1 MFVIMNRKQLEP
13 KERELIA
20 KVLDFRFEI
29 GTKILCLKD
38 VLAKITLKLDAIPP
52 VYKDNF
58 DIEELKGLR
67 HNVCYFSK
75 EMGIELEKFNYPDSH
90 PLYERQTYFMSLAS
104 SIDNAIENGGV
115 VTTSPLGEF
124 VGKEK
129 KVIPGM
135 GITANKGS
143 VLYLYLDNIDNAA
156 NINDEYATR
165 ESILITTFVH
175 EMIHAWIFFA
185 CGENECNV
193 REIEEAMVEF
203 AALFFLKQI
212 SQVNVEFESI
222 LKWAERSNRQKQA
235 VIGRL
240 AAYGYGYYL
249 YAMHFKDEQQVI
261 KLFMAYSRNS
271 GLIEPSP
278 RVKHIITML
287 YPIYPFERENEVY
300 ENLQQLLLHNY
311 RIKGQVWSSS
321 GKTNIVTKDD
331 SLLFENCVDSIT
343 HLVIDNGNRNL
354 RNLVLV
360 RNGRLLKIYNEYHGI
375 WTSVF
380 DDEFDEVKTILYGKH
395 HVILVKR
402 HCDGKSFL
410 ISPLDIIRIFDS
422 RFRVTLEDCM
432 SADGFI
438 IDEDGKDKLLYMI
451 TNNQYRYVFP
461 FLRLRPITVEVD
473 ATGTVI
479 DRKGKRQVPGGY
491 YFTPYDKFTPC
502 NTTYVYLIRNNKSQI
517 YTKDGHKVLELKEYN
532 VFGVTNSD
540 KYAIIEDIKGD
551 GKQNYFSFEKMCVCF
566 DEWFDDCE
574 YPELIDGK
582 WLFKVTINGQQ
593 KILDETG
600 NEIK

>member
-1 MFVIMNRKQLEP
+1 MIMNQKLLEP
-13 KERELIA
+13 KERELIS
-20 KVLDFRFEI
+20 KILDFRFQI
-29 GTKILCLKD
+29 GTTIVCLKD
-38 VLAKITLKLDAIPP
+38 IFAKIALKLDAIPP

-67 HNVCYFSK
+67 HDVNYFSK
-75 EMGIELEKFNYPDSH
+75 EMGIELGKSNYPDGH
-90 PLYERQTYFMSLAS
+90 PLYERQTYFRSLAS
-104 SIDNAIENGGV
+104 SIDNAIENGGI

-185 CGENECNV
+185 CGEKECTV

-203 AALFFLKQI
+203 ATLFFLKQI

-249 YAMHFKDEQQVI
+249 YSMHFKDEQQVI

-300 ENLQQLLLHNY
+300 ENLQQLLLHDY

-360 RNGRLLKIYNEYHGI
+360 RNGRLFKIYNEYHGI

-380 DDEFDEVKTILYGKH
+380 DDEFDEVKTVFYGKH
-395 HVILVKR
+395 HIFLVKR

-422 RFRVTLEDCM
+422 RYRVTLEDCM

-473 ATGTVI
+473 ATETVI
-479 DRKGKRQVPGGY
+479 DNKGKRQVPGGY

-532 VFGVTNSD
+532 MFGGNISD
-540 KYAIIEDIKGD
+540 KYAIIEKIKGD

-582 WLFKVTINGQQ
+582 WLFKVTLNGQQ

>member
-1 MFVIMNRKQLEP
+1 MFVIMNRIQLEP

-20 KVLDFRFEI
+20 KILDFRFEL
-29 GTKILCLKD
+29 GTTILCLKD
-38 VLAKITLKLDAIPP
+38 VFAKITLKLDAIPP

-67 HNVCYFSK
+67 HDVSYFSK
-75 EMGIELEKFNYPDSH
+75 EMGVELEKSDYQKGH
-90 PLYERQTYFMSLAS
+90 PLYERQTYFRSLAS

-124 VGKEK
+124 IGKEK

-135 GITANKGS
+135 GITVNKGS

-185 CGENECNV
+185 CGEKECNV

-203 AALFFLKQI
+203 ATLLFLKQI
-212 SQVNVEFESI
+212 SQVNVEFELI
-222 LKWAERSNRQKQA
+222 LQWAERSNRQKQA

-249 YAMHFKDEQQVI
+249 YSMHFKDEQQVI

-300 ENLQQLLLHNY
+300 ENLQQLLLHDY

-343 HLVIDNGNRNL
+343 HLVIDSGN

-360 RNGRLLKIYNEYHGI
+360 RNGRLLKIYKEYHGT
-375 WTSVF
+375 WTPVF
-380 DDEFDEVKTILYGKH
+380 DDDFDEVKTVFYGKH
-395 HVILVKR
+395 HIILVKR
-402 HCDGKSFL
+402 HSDGKSFL
-410 ISPLDIIRIFDS
+410 ISPLDIRRIFDT
-422 RFRVTLEDCM
+422 RYRVTLEDCM
-432 SADGFI
+432 YADDFI
-438 IDEDGKDKLLYMI
+438 IDEDGRDKLLYMI

-461 FLRLRPITVEVD
+461 FFRLRPLTVEVD

-491 YFTPYDKFTPC
+491 YFTPYDNVTP
-502 NTTYVYLIRNNKSQI
+502 
-517 YTKDGHKVLELKEYN
+517 
-532 VFGVTNSD
+532 
-540 KYAIIEDIKGD
+540 
-551 GKQNYFSFEKMCVCF
+551 
-566 DEWFDDCE
+566 
-574 YPELIDGK
+574 
-582 WLFKVTINGQQ
+582 
-593 KILDETG
+593 
-600 NEIK
+600 

>member
-1 MFVIMNRKQLEP
+1 MIMNQIQLEP
-13 KERELIA
+13 KEQELIS
-20 KVLDFRFEI
+20 KILDFRFEL
-29 GTKILCLKD
+29 GTTIVCLKD
-38 VLAKITLKLDAIPP
+38 IFAKITLKLDGIPP

-58 DIEELKGLR
+58 DVEELKGLR
-67 HNVCYFSK
+67 HNVKYFIK
-75 EMGIELEKFNYPDSH
+75 EMGVELEKSDCQKGH
-90 PLYERQTYFMSLAS
+90 PLYERQTYFKLLAN
-104 SIDNAIENGGV
+104 SIDNAIDNGGV

-124 VGKEK
+124 IGKEK

-135 GITANKGS
+135 TITLNKGS
-143 VLYLYLDNIDNAA
+143 VLYLYLDNIDNTA

-185 CGENECNV
+185 CGEKECAV

-203 AALFFLKQI
+203 ATLFFLEQI
-212 SQVNVEFESI
+212 SLVRVEFESI

-249 YAMHFKDEQQVI
+249 YSLNSKNEQQVI

-287 YPIYPFERENEVY
+287 YPLYPFERVNEVY
-300 ENLQQLLLHNY
+300 ENLQQLLLHDY

-343 HLVIDNGNRNL
+343 HLIIDNGN

-360 RNGRLLKIYNEYHGI
+360 RNGRLLKIYKEYHGI

-380 DDEFDEVKTILYGKH
+380 DDEFDEVKTVFYGKH
-395 HVILVKR
+395 HIFLVKR

-410 ISPLDIIRIFDS
+410 ISPLDIRRIFDS
-422 RFRVTLEDCM
+422 RYRVTLEDCM
-432 SADGFI
+432 YADDFI
-438 IDEDGKDKLLYMI
+438 IDEAGRDKLLYMI

-473 ATGTVI
+473 ATGSVI
-479 DRKGKRQVPGGY
+479 DSKGKRQVPGGY
-491 YFTPYDKFTPC
+491 YFTPYDNVTPC
-502 NTTYVYLIRNNKSQI
+502 NKTYVYLIKNNKSQI
-517 YTKDGHKVLELKEYN
+517 YTKDGHLVLELKEYN
-532 VFGVTNSD
+532 MFGGSKSD
-540 KYAIIEDIKGD
+540 KYAIIENIKGD

-582 WLFKVTINGQQ
+582 WLFKVTLNGQQ

>member
-1 MFVIMNRKQLEP
+1 MIMNQIQLEP
-13 KERELIA
+13 KEQELIS
-20 KVLDFRFEI
+20 KILDFRFEL
-29 GTKILCLKD
+29 GTTIVCLKD
-38 VLAKITLKLDAIPP
+38 IFAKITLKLDGIPP

-58 DIEELKGLR
+58 DVEELKGLR
-67 HNVCYFSK
+67 HDVKYFIK
-75 EMGIELEKFNYPDSH
+75 EMGVELEKSDCQKGH
-90 PLYERQTYFMSLAS
+90 PLYERQTYFKLLAN
-104 SIDNAIENGGV
+104 SIDNAIDNGGV

-124 VGKEK
+124 IGKEK

-135 GITANKGS
+135 AITLNKGS
-143 VLYLYLDNIDNAA
+143 VLYLYLDNIDNTA

-185 CGENECNV
+185 CGEKECAV

-203 AALFFLKQI
+203 ATLFFLEQI
-212 SQVNVEFESI
+212 SLVRVEFESI

-249 YAMHFKDEQQVI
+249 YSLNSKNEQQVI

-287 YPIYPFERENEVY
+287 YPLYPFERVNEVY

-343 HLVIDNGNRNL
+343 HLVIDNGSRNL

-360 RNGRLLKIYNEYHGI
+360 RNGRLLKIYKEYHGI

-380 DDEFDEVKTILYGKH
+380 DDEFDEVKTVFYGKH
-395 HVILVKR
+395 HIFLVKR

-422 RFRVTLEDCM
+422 RYRVTLEDCM
-432 SADGFI
+432 YADDFI
-438 IDEDGKDKLLYMI
+438 IDEAGRDKLLYMI

-473 ATGTVI
+473 ATGSVI
-479 DRKGKRQVPGGY
+479 DSKGKRQVPGGY
-491 YFTPYDKFTPC
+491 YFTPYDNVTPC
-502 NTTYVYLIRNNKSQI
+502 NKTYVYLIKNNKSQI
-517 YTKDGHKVLELKEYN
+517 YTKDGHLVLELKEYN
-532 VFGVTNSD
+532 MFGGSKSD
-540 KYAIIEDIKGD
+540 KYAIIENIKGD

-582 WLFKVTINGQQ
+582 WLFKVTLNGQQ

>member
-1 MFVIMNRKQLEP
+1 MIMNQIQLEP
-13 KERELIA
+13 KEQELIS
-20 KVLDFRFEI
+20 KILDFRFEL
-29 GTKILCLKD
+29 GTTIVCLKD
-38 VLAKITLKLDAIPP
+38 IFAKITLKLDGIPP

-58 DIEELKGLR
+58 DVEELKGLR
-67 HNVCYFSK
+67 HDVKYFIK
-75 EMGIELEKFNYPDSH
+75 EMGVELEKSDYQKGH
-90 PLYERQTYFMSLAS
+90 PLYERQTYFKLLAN
-104 SIDNAIENGGV
+104 SIDNAIDNGGV

-124 VGKEK
+124 IGKEK

-135 GITANKGS
+135 AITLNKGS
-143 VLYLYLDNIDNAA
+143 VLYLYLDNIDNTA

-185 CGENECNV
+185 CGEKECAV

-203 AALFFLKQI
+203 ATLFFLEQI
-212 SQVNVEFESI
+212 SLVRVEFESI

-249 YAMHFKDEQQVI
+249 YSLNSKNEQQVI

-287 YPIYPFERENEVY
+287 YPLYPFERVNEVY
-300 ENLQQLLLHNY
+300 ENLQQLLLHDY

-343 HLVIDNGNRNL
+343 HLVIDNCN

-360 RNGRLLKIYNEYHGI
+360 RNGRLLKIYKEYHGI

-380 DDEFDEVKTILYGKH
+380 DDEFDEVKTVFYGKH
-395 HVILVKR
+395 HIFLVKR

-410 ISPLDIIRIFDS
+410 ISPLDIRRIFDS
-422 RFRVTLEDCM
+422 RYRVTLEDCM
-432 SADGFI
+432 YADDFI
-438 IDEDGKDKLLYMI
+438 IDEDGRDKLLYMI

-473 ATGTVI
+473 ATGSVI
-479 DRKGKRQVPGGY
+479 DSKGKRQVPGGY
-491 YFTPYDKFTPC
+491 YFTPYDNVTPC
-502 NTTYVYLIRNNKSQI
+502 NKTYVYLIKNNKSQI
-517 YTKDGHKVLELKEYN
+517 YTKDGHLVLELKEYN
-532 VFGVTNSD
+532 MFGGSKSD
-540 KYAIIEDIKGD
+540 KYAIIENIKGD

-582 WLFKVTINGQQ
+582 WLFKVTLNGQQ

>member
-1 MFVIMNRKQLEP
+1 MNRKQLEP

-38 VLAKITLKLDAIPP
+38 VFAKITLKLDAIPP

-67 HNVCYFSK
+67 HDVNYFSK
-75 EMGIELEKFNYPDSH
+75 EMGIELGKSNYPDGH
-90 PLYERQTYFMSLAS
+90 PLYERQTYFRSLAS
-104 SIDNAIENGGV
+104 SIDNAIDNGGV

-129 KVIPGM
+129 KVNI
-135 GITANKGS
+135 
-143 VLYLYLDNIDNAA
+143 YLGNVDKAA
-156 NINDEYATR
+156 SAKEDYTTR
-165 ESILITTFVH
+165 ESILITTFIH
-175 EMIHAWIFFA
+175 ELFHVWIYYT
-185 CGENECNV
+185 CGEKRYAV

-203 AALFFLKQI
+203 ATLFFLKKI
-212 SQVNVEFESI
+212 SKVHVEFEPF

-249 YAMHFKDEQQVI
+249 YSLLSKNEQQVI

-300 ENLQQLLLHNY
+300 ENLQQLLLHDY

-354 RNLVLV
+354 VLA
-360 RNGRLLKIYNEYHGI
+360 RNGRLLRIYKEYHGI

-380 DDEFDEVKTILYGKH
+380 DDEFDEVKTVLYGKH

-402 HCDGKSFL
+402 HSDGKSFL
-410 ISPLDIIRIFDS
+410 ISPLDIRRIFDS
-422 RFRVTLEDCM
+422 RYRVTLEDCM

-479 DRKGKRQVPGGY
+479 DSKGKRQVPGGY
-491 YFTPYDKFTPC
+491 YFTPYDNVTPC
-502 NTTYVYLIRNNKSQI
+502 NKTYVYLIRNNKSQI
-517 YTKDGHKVLELKEYN
+517 YTKDGHLVLGLKEYN
-532 VFGVTNSD
+532 MFGGSKSD
-540 KYAIIEDIKGD
+540 KYAIIENIKGD

-582 WLFKVTINGQQ
+582 WLFKVTLNGQQ

-600 NEIK
+600 NEIKY

>member
-1 MFVIMNRKQLEP
+1 MIMNQIQLEP
-13 KERELIA
+13 KEQELIS
-20 KVLDFRFEI
+20 KILDFRFELRTTI
-29 GTKILCLKD
+29 VCLKD
-38 VLAKITLKLDAIPP
+38 IFAKITLKLDGIPP

-58 DIEELKGLR
+58 DVEELKGLR
-67 HNVCYFSK
+67 HDVKYFIK
-75 EMGIELEKFNYPDSH
+75 EMGVELEKSDCQKGH
-90 PLYERQTYFMSLAS
+90 PLYERQTYFKLLAN
-104 SIDNAIENGGV
+104 SIDNAIDNGGV

-124 VGKEK
+124 IGKEK

-135 GITANKGS
+135 TITLNKGS

-185 CGENECNV
+185 CGEKECAV

-203 AALFFLKQI
+203 ATLFFLEQI
-212 SQVNVEFESI
+212 SLVRVEFESI

-249 YAMHFKDEQQVI
+249 YSMHFKDEQQVI

-300 ENLQQLLLHNY
+300 ENLQQLLLHDY

-343 HLVIDNGNRNL
+343 HLIIDNGN

-360 RNGRLLKIYNEYHGI
+360 RNGRLLKIYKEYHGI

-380 DDEFDEVKTILYGKH
+380 DDEFDEVKTVFYGKH
-395 HVILVKR
+395 HIFLVKR

-410 ISPLDIIRIFDS
+410 ISPLDIRRIFDS
-422 RFRVTLEDCM
+422 RYRVTLEDCM
-432 SADGFI
+432 YADDFI
-438 IDEDGKDKLLYMI
+438 IDEAGRDKLLYMI

-473 ATGTVI
+473 ATGSVI
-479 DRKGKRQVPGGY
+479 DSKGKRQVPGGY
-491 YFTPYDKFTPC
+491 YFTPYDNVTPC
-502 NTTYVYLIRNNKSQI
+502 NKTYVYLIKNNKSQI
-517 YTKDGHKVLELKEYN
+517 YTKDGHLVLELKEYN
-532 VFGVTNSD
+532 MFGGSKSD
-540 KYAIIEDIKGD
+540 KYAIIENIKGD

-582 WLFKVTINGQQ
+582 WLFKVTLNGQQ

>member
-1 MFVIMNRKQLEP
+1 MIMNQIQLEP
-13 KERELIA
+13 KEQELIS
-20 KVLDFRFEI
+20 KILDFRFEL
-29 GTKILCLKD
+29 GTTIVCLKD
-38 VLAKITLKLDAIPP
+38 IFAKITLKLDGIPP

-58 DIEELKGLR
+58 DVEELKGLR
-67 HNVCYFSK
+67 HDVKYFIK
-75 EMGIELEKFNYPDSH
+75 EMGVELEKSDCQKGH
-90 PLYERQTYFMSLAS
+90 PLYERQTYFKLLAN
-104 SIDNAIENGGV
+104 SIDNAIDNGGV

-124 VGKEK
+124 IGKEK

-135 GITANKGS
+135 AITLNKGS
-143 VLYLYLDNIDNAA
+143 VLYLYLDNIDNTA

-185 CGENECNV
+185 CGEKECAV

-203 AALFFLKQI
+203 ATLFFLKQI

-249 YAMHFKDEQQVI
+249 YSLNSKNEQQVI

-287 YPIYPFERENEVY
+287 YPLYPFERVNEVY
-300 ENLQQLLLHNY
+300 ENLQQLLLHDY

-331 SLLFENCVDSIT
+331 SLLFGNCVDSIT
-343 HLVIDNGNRNL
+343 RLVIDNGNRNL
-354 RNLVLV
+354 VLA
-360 RNGRLLKIYNEYHGI
+360 RNGRFLRIYKEYHGI
-375 WTSVF
+375 WSSVF
-380 DDEFDEVKTILYGKH
+380 DDDFDEVKTVLYGKH
-395 HVILVKR
+395 HIILVKR
-402 HCDGKSFL
+402 HSDGKSFL
-410 ISPLDIIRIFDS
+410 VSPLDIRRIFDS
-422 RFRVTLEDCM
+422 RYRVTLEDCM

-473 ATGTVI
+473 ATGSVI
-479 DRKGKRQVPGGY
+479 DSKGKRQVPGGY
-491 YFTPYDKFTPC
+491 YFTPYDNVTPC
-502 NTTYVYLIRNNKSQI
+502 NKTYVYLIKNNKSQI
-517 YTKDGHKVLELKEYN
+517 YTKDGHLVLELKEYN
-532 VFGVTNSD
+532 MFGGSKSD
-540 KYAIIEDIKGD
+540 KYAIIENIKGD

-582 WLFKVTINGQQ
+582 WLFKVTLNGQQ

>member
-1 MFVIMNRKQLEP
+1 MIMNQIQLEP
-13 KERELIA
+13 KEQELIS
-20 KVLDFRFEI
+20 KILDFRFEL
-29 GTKILCLKD
+29 GTTIVCLKD
-38 VLAKITLKLDAIPP
+38 IFAKITLKLDGIPP

-58 DIEELKGLR
+58 DVEELKGLR
-67 HNVCYFSK
+67 HDVKYFIK
-75 EMGIELEKFNYPDSH
+75 EMGVELEKSDCQKGH
-90 PLYERQTYFMSLAS
+90 PLYERQTYFKLLAN
-104 SIDNAIENGGV
+104 SIDNAIDNGGV

-124 VGKEK
+124 IGKEK

-135 GITANKGS
+135 TITLNKGS
-143 VLYLYLDNIDNAA
+143 VLYLYLDNIDNTA

-185 CGENECNV
+185 CGEKECAV

-203 AALFFLKQI
+203 ATLFFLEQI
-212 SQVNVEFESI
+212 SLVRVEFESI

-249 YAMHFKDEQQVI
+249 YSLNSKNEQQVI

-287 YPIYPFERENEVY
+287 YPLYPFERVNEVY
-300 ENLQQLLLHNY
+300 ENLQQLLLHDY

-343 HLVIDNGNRNL
+343 HLIIDNGN

-360 RNGRLLKIYNEYHGI
+360 RNGRLLKIYKEYHGI

-380 DDEFDEVKTILYGKH
+380 DDEFDEVKTVFYGKH
-395 HVILVKR
+395 HIFLVKR

-410 ISPLDIIRIFDS
+410 ISPLDIRRIFDS
-422 RFRVTLEDCM
+422 RYRVTLEDCM
-432 SADGFI
+432 YADDFI
-438 IDEDGKDKLLYMI
+438 IDEAGRDKLLYMI

-473 ATGTVI
+473 ATGSVI
-479 DRKGKRQVPGGY
+479 DSKGKRQVPGGY
-491 YFTPYDKFTPC
+491 YFTPYDNVTPC
-502 NTTYVYLIRNNKSQI
+502 NKTYVYLIKNNKSQI
-517 YTKDGHKVLELKEYN
+517 YTKDGHLVLELKEYN
-532 VFGVTNSD
+532 MFGGSESD
-540 KYAIIEDIKGD
+540 KYAIIENIKGD

-582 WLFKVTINGQQ
+582 WLFKVTLNGQQ

>member
-1 MFVIMNRKQLEP
+1 MIMNQIQLEP
-13 KERELIA
+13 KEQELIS
-20 KVLDFRFEI
+20 KILDFRFEL
-29 GTKILCLKD
+29 GTTIVCLKD
-38 VLAKITLKLDAIPP
+38 IFAKITLKLDGIPP

-58 DIEELKGLR
+58 DVEELKGLR
-67 HNVCYFSK
+67 HNVKYFIK
-75 EMGIELEKFNYPDSH
+75 EMGVELEKSDCQKGH
-90 PLYERQTYFMSLAS
+90 PLYERQTYFKLLAN
-104 SIDNAIENGGV
+104 SIDNAIDNGGV

-124 VGKEK
+124 IGKEK
-129 KVIPGM
+129 KVIPG
-135 GITANKGS
+135 ITITLKKGT
-143 VLYLYLDNIDNAA
+143 VLYLYLDNIDNTA
-156 NINDEYATR
+156 NSNDEYATR

-185 CGENECNV
+185 CGEKECAV

-203 AALFFLKQI
+203 ATLFFLEQI
-212 SQVNVEFESI
+212 SLVRVEFESI

-249 YAMHFKDEQQVI
+249 YSLNSKNEQQVI

-287 YPIYPFERENEVY
+287 YPLYPFERVNEVY
-300 ENLQQLLLHNY
+300 ENLQQLLLHDY

-343 HLVIDNGNRNL
+343 HLIIDNGN

-360 RNGRLLKIYNEYHGI
+360 RNGRLLKIYKEYHGI

-380 DDEFDEVKTILYGKH
+380 DDEFDEVKTVFYGKH
-395 HVILVKR
+395 HIFLVKR

-410 ISPLDIIRIFDS
+410 ISPLDIRRIFDS
-422 RFRVTLEDCM
+422 RYRVTLEDCM
-432 SADGFI
+432 YADDFI
-438 IDEDGKDKLLYMI
+438 IDEAGRDKLLYMI

-473 ATGTVI
+473 ATGSVI
-479 DRKGKRQVPGGY
+479 DSKGKRQVPGGY
-491 YFTPYDKFTPC
+491 YFTPYDNVTPC
-502 NTTYVYLIRNNKSQI
+502 NKTYVYLIKNNKSQI
-517 YTKDGHKVLELKEYN
+517 YTKDGHLVLELKEYN
-532 VFGVTNSD
+532 MFGGSKSD
-540 KYAIIEDIKGD
+540 KYAIIENIKGD

-582 WLFKVTINGQQ
+582 WLFKVTLNGQQ

>member
-1 MFVIMNRKQLEP
+1 MIMNQIQLEP
-13 KERELIA
+13 KEQELIS
-20 KVLDFRFEI
+20 KILDFRFEL
-29 GTKILCLKD
+29 GTTIVCLKD
-38 VLAKITLKLDAIPP
+38 IFAKITLKLDGIPP

-58 DIEELKGLR
+58 DVEELKGLR
-67 HNVCYFSK
+67 HDVKYFIK
-75 EMGIELEKFNYPDSH
+75 EMGVELEKSDCQKGH
-90 PLYERQTYFMSLAS
+90 PLYERQTYFKLLAN
-104 SIDNAIENGGV
+104 SIDNAIDNGGV

-124 VGKEK
+124 IGKEK

-135 GITANKGS
+135 TITLNKGS
-143 VLYLYLDNIDNAA
+143 VLYLYLDNIDNTA

-185 CGENECNV
+185 CGEKECAV

-203 AALFFLKQI
+203 ATLFFLEQI
-212 SQVNVEFESI
+212 SLVRVEFESI

-249 YAMHFKDEQQVI
+249 YSLNSKNEQQVI

-300 ENLQQLLLHNY
+300 ENLQQLLLHDY

-343 HLVIDNGNRNL
+343 HLIIDNGNRNV
-354 RNLVLV
+354 VLV
-360 RNGRLLKIYNEYHGI
+360 RNGRLLKIYKEYHGI

-380 DDEFDEVKTILYGKH
+380 DDEFDEVKTVFYGKH
-395 HVILVKR
+395 HIFLVKR

-410 ISPLDIIRIFDS
+410 ISPLDIRRIFDS
-422 RFRVTLEDCM
+422 RYRVTLEDCM
-432 SADGFI
+432 YADDFI
-438 IDEDGKDKLLYMI
+438 IDEAGRDKLLYMI

-473 ATGTVI
+473 ATGSVI
-479 DRKGKRQVPGGY
+479 DSKGKRQVPGGY
-491 YFTPYDKFTPC
+491 YFTPYDNVTPC
-502 NTTYVYLIRNNKSQI
+502 NKTYVYLIKNNKSQI
-517 YTKDGHKVLELKEYN
+517 YTKDGHLVLELKEYN
-532 VFGVTNSD
+532 MFGGSKSD
-540 KYAIIEDIKGD
+540 KYAIIENIKGD

-582 WLFKVTINGQQ
+582 WLFKVTLNGQQ

>member
-1 MFVIMNRKQLEP
+1 MIMNQIQLEP
-13 KERELIA
+13 KEQELIS
-20 KVLDFRFEI
+20 KILDFRFEL
-29 GTKILCLKD
+29 GTTIVCLKD
-38 VLAKITLKLDAIPP
+38 IFAKITLKLDGIPP
-52 VYKDNF
+52 VYKDKF
-58 DIEELKGLR
+58 DVEELKGLR
-67 HNVCYFSK
+67 HNVKYFIK
-75 EMGIELEKFNYPDSH
+75 EMGVELEKSDCQKGH
-90 PLYERQTYFMSLAS
+90 PLYERQTYFKLLAN
-104 SIDNAIENGGV
+104 SIDNAIDNGGV

-124 VGKEK
+124 IGKEK

-135 GITANKGS
+135 TITLNKGS
-143 VLYLYLDNIDNAA
+143 VLYLYLDNIDNTA

-185 CGENECNV
+185 CGEKECAV

-203 AALFFLKQI
+203 ATLFFLEQI
-212 SQVNVEFESI
+212 SLVRVEFESI

-249 YAMHFKDEQQVI
+249 YSLNSKNEQQVI

-287 YPIYPFERENEVY
+287 YPLYPFERVNEVY
-300 ENLQQLLLHNY
+300 ENLQQLLLHDY

-343 HLVIDNGNRNL
+343 HLIIDNGN

-360 RNGRLLKIYNEYHGI
+360 RNGRLLKIYKEYHGI

-380 DDEFDEVKTILYGKH
+380 DDEFDEVKTVFYGKH
-395 HVILVKR
+395 HIFLVKR

-410 ISPLDIIRIFDS
+410 ISPLDIRRIFDS
-422 RFRVTLEDCM
+422 RYRVTLEDCM
-432 SADGFI
+432 YADDFI
-438 IDEDGKDKLLYMI
+438 IDEAGRDKLLYMI

-473 ATGTVI
+473 ATGSVI
-479 DRKGKRQVPGGY
+479 DSKGKRQVPGGY
-491 YFTPYDKFTPC
+491 YFTPYDNVTPC
-502 NTTYVYLIRNNKSQI
+502 NKTYVYLIKNNKSQI
-517 YTKDGHKVLELKEYN
+517 YTKDGHLVLELKEYN
-532 VFGVTNSD
+532 MFGGSKSD
-540 KYAIIEDIKGD
+540 KYAIIENIKGD

-582 WLFKVTINGQQ
+582 WLFKVTLNGQQ

>member
-1 MFVIMNRKQLEP
+1 MIMNQIQLEP
-13 KERELIA
+13 KEQELIS
-20 KVLDFRFEI
+20 KILDFRFEL
-29 GTKILCLKD
+29 GTTIVCLKD
-38 VLAKITLKLDAIPP
+38 IFAKITLKLDGIPP

-58 DIEELKGLR
+58 DVEELKGLR
-67 HNVCYFSK
+67 HDVKYFIK
-75 EMGIELEKFNYPDSH
+75 EMSVELEKSDCQKGH
-90 PLYERQTYFMSLAS
+90 PLYERQTYFKLLAN
-104 SIDNAIENGGV
+104 SIDNAIDNGGV

-124 VGKEK
+124 IGKEK

-135 GITANKGS
+135 AITLNKGS
-143 VLYLYLDNIDNAA
+143 VLYLYLDNIDNTA

-185 CGENECNV
+185 CGEKECAV

-203 AALFFLKQI
+203 ATLFFLEQI
-212 SQVNVEFESI
+212 SLVRVEFESI

-249 YAMHFKDEQQVI
+249 YSLNSKNEQQVI

-287 YPIYPFERENEVY
+287 YPLYPFERVNEVY
-300 ENLQQLLLHNY
+300 ENLQQLLLHDY

-343 HLVIDNGNRNL
+343 HLIIDNGN

-360 RNGRLLKIYNEYHGI
+360 RNGRLLKIYKEYHGI

-380 DDEFDEVKTILYGKH
+380 DDEFDEVKTVFYGKH
-395 HVILVKR
+395 HIFLVKR

-410 ISPLDIIRIFDS
+410 ISPLDIRRIFDS
-422 RFRVTLEDCM
+422 RYRVTLEDCM
-432 SADGFI
+432 YADDFI
-438 IDEDGKDKLLYMI
+438 IDEAGRDKLLYMI

-473 ATGTVI
+473 ATGSVI
-479 DRKGKRQVPGGY
+479 DCKGKRQVPGGY
-491 YFTPYDKFTPC
+491 YFTPYDNVTPC
-502 NTTYVYLIRNNKSQI
+502 NKTYVYLIKNNKSQI
-517 YTKDGHKVLELKEYN
+517 YTKDGHLVLELKEYN
-532 VFGVTNSD
+532 MFGGSKSD
-540 KYAIIEDIKGD
+540 KYAIIENIKGD

-582 WLFKVTINGQQ
+582 WLFKVTLNGKQ

>member
-1 MFVIMNRKQLEP
+1 MIMNQIQLEP
-13 KERELIA
+13 KEQELIS
-20 KVLDFRFEI
+20 KILDFRFEL
-29 GTKILCLKD
+29 GTTIVCLKD
-38 VLAKITLKLDAIPP
+38 IFAKITLKLDGIPP

-58 DIEELKGLR
+58 DVEELKGLR
-67 HNVCYFSK
+67 HDVKYFIK
-75 EMGIELEKFNYPDSH
+75 EMSVELEKSDCQKGH
-90 PLYERQTYFMSLAS
+90 PLYERQTYFKLLAN
-104 SIDNAIENGGV
+104 SIDNAIDNGGV

-124 VGKEK
+124 IGKEK

-135 GITANKGS
+135 AITLNKGS
-143 VLYLYLDNIDNAA
+143 VLYLYLDNIDNTA

-185 CGENECNV
+185 CGEKECAV

-203 AALFFLKQI
+203 ATLFFLEQI
-212 SQVNVEFESI
+212 SLVRVEFESI

-249 YAMHFKDEQQVI
+249 YSLNSKNEQQVI
-261 KLFMAYSRNS
+261 KLFMAYSRKS

-287 YPIYPFERENEVY
+287 YPLYPFERVNEVY
-300 ENLQQLLLHNY
+300 ENLQQLLLHDY

-343 HLVIDNGNRNL
+343 HLIIDNGN

-360 RNGRLLKIYNEYHGI
+360 RNGRLLKIYKEYHGI

-380 DDEFDEVKTILYGKH
+380 DDEFDEVKTVFYGKH
-395 HVILVKR
+395 HIFLVKR

-410 ISPLDIIRIFDS
+410 ISPLDIRRIFDS
-422 RFRVTLEDCM
+422 RYRVTLEDCM
-432 SADGFI
+432 YADDFI
-438 IDEDGKDKLLYMI
+438 IDEAGRDKLLYMI

-473 ATGTVI
+473 ATGSVI
-479 DRKGKRQVPGGY
+479 DCKGKRQVPGGY
-491 YFTPYDKFTPC
+491 YFTPYDNVTPC
-502 NTTYVYLIRNNKSQI
+502 NKTYVYLIKNNKSQI
-517 YTKDGHKVLELKEYN
+517 YTKDGHLVLELKEYN
-532 VFGVTNSD
+532 MFGGSKSD
-540 KYAIIEDIKGD
+540 KYAIIENIKGD

-582 WLFKVTINGQQ
+582 WLFKVTLNGKQ

>member
-1 MFVIMNRKQLEP
+1 
-13 KERELIA
+13 
-20 KVLDFRFEI
+20 
-29 GTKILCLKD
+29 
-38 VLAKITLKLDAIPP
+38 
-52 VYKDNF
+52 
-58 DIEELKGLR
+58 
-67 HNVCYFSK
+67 
-75 EMGIELEKFNYPDSH
+75 MGIELEKFNYPDGH
-90 PLYERQTYFMSLAS
+90 PLYERQTYFLSLAS

-143 VLYLYLDNIDNAA
+143 VLYLYLDNIDNTA

-185 CGENECNV
+185 CGEKECAV

-203 AALFFLKQI
+203 ATLFFLEQI
-212 SQVNVEFESI
+212 SLVRVEFESI

-249 YAMHFKDEQQVI
+249 YSLNSKNEQQVI
-261 KLFMAYSRNS
+261 KLFMAYSRNF
-271 GLIEPSP
+271 GLIESSP

-287 YPIYPFERENEVY
+287 YPLYPFERVNEVY
-300 ENLQQLLLHNY
+300 ENLQQLLLHDY

-343 HLVIDNGNRNL
+343 HLIIDNGN

-360 RNGRLLKIYNEYHGI
+360 RNGRLLKIYKEYHGI

-380 DDEFDEVKTILYGKH
+380 DDEFDEVKTVFYGKH
-395 HVILVKR
+395 HIFLVKR

-410 ISPLDIIRIFDS
+410 ISPLDIRRIFDS
-422 RFRVTLEDCM
+422 RYRVTLEDCM
-432 SADGFI
+432 YADDFI
-438 IDEDGKDKLLYMI
+438 IDEAGRDKLLYMI

-473 ATGTVI
+473 ATGSVI
-479 DRKGKRQVPGGY
+479 DSKGKRQVPGGY
-491 YFTPYDKFTPC
+491 YFTPYDNVTPC
-502 NTTYVYLIRNNKSQI
+502 NKTYVYLIKNNKSQI
-517 YTKDGHKVLELKEYN
+517 YTKDGHLVLELKEYN
-532 VFGVTNSD
+532 MFGGSKSD
-540 KYAIIEDIKGD
+540 KYAIIENIKGD

-582 WLFKVTINGQQ
+582 WLFKVTLNGQQ

>member
-1 MFVIMNRKQLEP
+1 MIMNQIQLEP
-13 KERELIA
+13 KEQELIS
-20 KVLDFRFEI
+20 KILDFRFEL
-29 GTKILCLKD
+29 GTTIVCLKD
-38 VLAKITLKLDAIPP
+38 IFAKITLKLDGIPP

-58 DIEELKGLR
+58 DVEELKGLR
-67 HNVCYFSK
+67 HDVKYFIK
-75 EMGIELEKFNYPDSH
+75 EMGVELEKSDCQKGH
-90 PLYERQTYFMSLAS
+90 PLYERQTYFKLLAN
-104 SIDNAIENGGV
+104 SIDNAIDNGGV

-124 VGKEK
+124 IGKEK

-135 GITANKGS
+135 AITLNKGS
-143 VLYLYLDNIDNAA
+143 VLYLYLDNIDNTA

-185 CGENECNV
+185 CGEKECAV

-203 AALFFLKQI
+203 ATLFFLEQI
-212 SQVNVEFESI
+212 SLVRVEFESI

-249 YAMHFKDEQQVI
+249 YSLNSKNEQQVI

-287 YPIYPFERENEVY
+287 YPLYPFERVNEVY
-300 ENLQQLLLHNY
+300 ENLQQLLLHDY

-343 HLVIDNGNRNL
+343 HLIIDNGN

-360 RNGRLLKIYNEYHGI
+360 RNGRLLKIYKEYHGI

-380 DDEFDEVKTILYGKH
+380 DDEFDEVKTVFYGKH
-395 HVILVKR
+395 HIFLVKR

-410 ISPLDIIRIFDS
+410 ISPLDIRRIFDS
-422 RFRVTLEDCM
+422 RYRVTLEDCM
-432 SADGFI
+432 YADDFI
-438 IDEDGKDKLLYMI
+438 IDEAGRDKLLYMI

-473 ATGTVI
+473 ATGSVI
-479 DRKGKRQVPGGY
+479 DSKGKRQVPGGY
-491 YFTPYDKFTPC
+491 YFTPYDNVTPC
-502 NTTYVYLIRNNKSQI
+502 NKTYVYLIKNNKSQI
-517 YTKDGHKVLELKEYN
+517 YTKDGHLVLELKEYN
-532 VFGVTNSD
+532 MFGGSKSD
-540 KYAIIEDIKGD
+540 KYAIIENIKGD

-582 WLFKVTINGQQ
+582 WLFKVTLNGQQ

>member
-1 MFVIMNRKQLEP
+1 MIMNQIQLEP
-13 KERELIA
+13 KEQELIS
-20 KVLDFRFEI
+20 KILDFRFEL
-29 GTKILCLKD
+29 GTTIVCLKD
-38 VLAKITLKLDAIPP
+38 IFAKITLKLDGIPP

-58 DIEELKGLR
+58 DVEELKGLR
-67 HNVCYFSK
+67 HDVKYFIK
-75 EMGIELEKFNYPDSH
+75 EMGVELEKSDCQKGH
-90 PLYERQTYFMSLAS
+90 PLYERQTYFKLLAN
-104 SIDNAIENGGV
+104 SIDNAIDNGGV

-124 VGKEK
+124 IGKEK

-135 GITANKGS
+135 TITLNKGS
-143 VLYLYLDNIDNAA
+143 VLYLYLDNIDNTA

-185 CGENECNV
+185 CGEKECAV

-203 AALFFLKQI
+203 ATLFFLEQI
-212 SQVNVEFESI
+212 SLVRVEFESI

-249 YAMHFKDEQQVI
+249 YSLNSKNEQQVI

-287 YPIYPFERENEVY
+287 YPLYPFERVNEVY
-300 ENLQQLLLHNY
+300 ENLQQLLLHDY

-343 HLVIDNGNRNL
+343 HLIIDNGN

-360 RNGRLLKIYNEYHGI
+360 RNGRLLKIYKEYHGI

-380 DDEFDEVKTILYGKH
+380 DDEFDEVKTVFYGKH
-395 HVILVKR
+395 HIFLVKR

-410 ISPLDIIRIFDS
+410 ISPLDIRRIFDS
-422 RFRVTLEDCM
+422 RYRVTLEDCM
-432 SADGFI
+432 YADDFI
-438 IDEDGKDKLLYMI
+438 IDEAGRDKLLYMI

-473 ATGTVI
+473 ATGSVI
-479 DRKGKRQVPGGY
+479 DSKGKRQVPGGY
-491 YFTPYDKFTPC
+491 YFTPYDNVTPC
-502 NTTYVYLIRNNKSQI
+502 NKTYVYLIKNNKSQI
-517 YTKDGHKVLELKEYN
+517 YTKDGHLVLELKEYN
-532 VFGVTNSD
+532 MFGGSKSD
-540 KYAIIEDIKGD
+540 KYAIIENIKGD

-582 WLFKVTINGQQ
+582 WLFKVTLNGQQ

>member
-13 KERELIA
+13 KERELIS
-20 KVLDFRFEI
+20 KVLDFRFALGATI
-29 GTKILCLKD
+29 VSLKD
-38 VLAKITLKLDAIPP
+38 IFSKISLKLDAIPP
-52 VYKDNF
+52 VYNDNF
-58 DIEELKGLR
+58 DVEELKGLR
-67 HNVCYFSK
+67 HDVKYFSK
-75 EMGIELEKFNYPDSH
+75 EMGVELEKSDYQKGH
-90 PLYERQTYFMSLAS
+90 PLYERQTYFRSLAS
-104 SIDNAIENGGV
+104 SIDNAIDNGGI
-115 VTTSPLGEF
+115 VTTSPLGGF
-124 VGKEK
+124 VGQEK
-129 KVIPGM
+129 KLIPGM

-143 VLYLYLDNIDNAA
+143 VLYLYLNNIDNAA

-185 CGENECNV
+185 CGEKECNV

-203 AALFFLKQI
+203 ATLFFLKQI

-249 YAMHFKDEQQVI
+249 YSLNSKNEQQVI

-300 ENLQQLLLHNY
+300 ENLQQLLLHDY

-354 RNLVLV
+354 VLV
-360 RNGRLLKIYNEYHGI
+360 RNGRLLKIYKEYHGI

-380 DDEFDEVKTILYGKH
+380 DDEFDEVKTVFYGKH
-395 HVILVKR
+395 HIFLVKR

-410 ISPLDIIRIFDS
+410 ISPLDIRRIFDS
-422 RFRVTLEDCM
+422 RYRVTLEDCM
-432 SADGFI
+432 YADDFI
-438 IDEDGKDKLLYMI
+438 IDEDGRDKLLYMI

-473 ATGTVI
+473 ATGTII
-479 DRKGKRQVPGGY
+479 DSKGKRQVPGGY
-491 YFTPYDKFTPC
+491 YFTPYDKFSPC
-502 NTTYVYLIRNNKSQI
+502 NKTYVYLIRNNKSQI
-517 YTKDGHKVLELKEYN
+517 YTKDGHQVLELKEYN
-532 VFGVTNSD
+532 MFGGSKSD
-540 KYAIIEDIKGD
+540 KYAIIENIKGN

-582 WLFKVTINGQQ
+582 WLFKVTLNGQQ

>member
-1 MFVIMNRKQLEP
+1 MIMNQIQLEP
-13 KERELIA
+13 KEQELIS
-20 KVLDFRFEI
+20 KILDFRFEL
-29 GTKILCLKD
+29 GTTIVCLKD
-38 VLAKITLKLDAIPP
+38 IFAKITLKLDGIPP

-58 DIEELKGLR
+58 DVEELKGLR
-67 HNVCYFSK
+67 HDVKYFIK
-75 EMGIELEKFNYPDSH
+75 EMGVELEKSDCQKGH
-90 PLYERQTYFMSLAS
+90 PLYERQTYFKLLAN
-104 SIDNAIENGGV
+104 SIDNAIDNGGV

-124 VGKEK
+124 IGKEK

-135 GITANKGS
+135 TITLNKGS
-143 VLYLYLDNIDNAA
+143 VLYLYLDNIDNTA

-185 CGENECNV
+185 CGEKECAV

-203 AALFFLKQI
+203 ATLFFLEQI
-212 SQVNVEFESI
+212 SLVRVEFESI

-249 YAMHFKDEQQVI
+249 YSLNSKNEQQVI
-261 KLFMAYSRNS
+261 KLFMAYSRNF

-287 YPIYPFERENEVY
+287 YPLYPFERVNEVY
-300 ENLQQLLLHNY
+300 ENLQQLLLHDY

-343 HLVIDNGNRNL
+343 HLIIDNGN

-360 RNGRLLKIYNEYHGI
+360 RNGRLLKIYKEYHGI

-380 DDEFDEVKTILYGKH
+380 DDEFDEVKTVFYGKH
-395 HVILVKR
+395 HIFLVKR

-410 ISPLDIIRIFDS
+410 ISPLDIRRIFDS
-422 RFRVTLEDCM
+422 RYRVTLEDCM
-432 SADGFI
+432 YADDFI
-438 IDEDGKDKLLYMI
+438 IDEAGRDKLLYMI

-473 ATGTVI
+473 ATGSVI
-479 DRKGKRQVPGGY
+479 DSKGKRQVPGGY
-491 YFTPYDKFTPC
+491 YFTPYDNVTPC
-502 NTTYVYLIRNNKSQI
+502 NKTYVYLIKNNKSQI
-517 YTKDGHKVLELKEYN
+517 YTKDGHLVLELKEYN
-532 VFGVTNSD
+532 MFGGSKSD
-540 KYAIIEDIKGD
+540 KYAIIENIKGD

-582 WLFKVTINGQQ
+582 WLFKVTLNGQQ

>member
-13 KERELIA
+13 KERELIS
-20 KVLDFRFEI
+20 KVLDFRFALGATI
-29 GTKILCLKD
+29 VSLKD
-38 VLAKITLKLDAIPP
+38 IFSKISLKLDAIPP
-52 VYKDNF
+52 VYNDNF
-58 DIEELKGLR
+58 DVEELKGLR
-67 HNVCYFSK
+67 HDVKYFSK
-75 EMGIELEKFNYPDSH
+75 EMGVELEKSDYQKGH
-90 PLYERQTYFMSLAS
+90 PLYERQTYFRSLAS
-104 SIDNAIENGGV
+104 SIDNAIDNGGI
-115 VTTSPLGEF
+115 VTTSPLGGF
-124 VGKEK
+124 VGQEK
-129 KVIPGM
+129 KLIPGM

-143 VLYLYLDNIDNAA
+143 VLYLYLNNIDNAA

-185 CGENECNV
+185 CGEKECTV

-203 AALFFLKQI
+203 ATLLFLKQI
-212 SQVNVEFESI
+212 FQVNVEFESI

-249 YAMHFKDEQQVI
+249 YSLNSKNEQQVI

-300 ENLQQLLLHNY
+300 ENLQQLLLHDY

-343 HLVIDNGNRNL
+343 RLVIDNGNRNL
-354 RNLVLV
+354 VLA
-360 RNGRLLKIYNEYHGI
+360 RNGRLLRIYKEYHGI

-380 DDEFDEVKTILYGKH
+380 DDDFDEVKTVLYGKH

-402 HCDGKSFL
+402 HSDGKSFL
-410 ISPLDIIRIFDS
+410 VSPLDIRRIFDS
-422 RFRVTLEDCM
+422 RYRVTLEDCM
-432 SADGFI
+432 SADDFI
-438 IDEDGKDKLLYMI
+438 IDEDVRDKLLYMI

-461 FLRLRPITVEVD
+461 FMKLRPKTVEVD

-479 DRKGKRQVPGGY
+479 DSKGKRQVPGGY
-491 YFTPYDKFTPC
+491 YFTPYDNVTPC
-502 NTTYVYLIRNNKSQI
+502 NKTYVYLIKNNKSQI
-517 YTKDGHKVLELKEYN
+517 YTKDGHLVLELKEYN
-532 VFGVTNSD
+532 MFGGSKSD
-540 KYAIIEDIKGD
+540 KYAIIENIKGN

-574 YPELIDGK
+574 YPELTDGK
-582 WLFKVTINGQQ
+582 WIFKVTLNGQQ

>member
-1 MFVIMNRKQLEP
+1 MFVIMNRKQLES
-13 KERELIA
+13 KEQELISE
-20 KVLDFRFEI
+20 VLVFRFELGATI
-29 GTKILCLKD
+29 VSLKD
-38 VLAKITLKLDAIPP
+38 IFAKITLKLDGIPP

-58 DIEELKGLR
+58 DVEELKGLR
-67 HNVCYFSK
+67 HDVKYFSK
-75 EMGIELEKFNYPDSH
+75 EMGVELEKSDYQKGH
-90 PLYERQTYFMSLAS
+90 PLYERQTYFRSLDKS
-104 SIDNAIENGGV
+104 IENVIKNGGI

-124 VGKEK
+124 IEKEK
-129 KVIPGM
+129 RVNI
-135 GITANKGS
+135 
-143 VLYLYLDNIDNAA
+143 YLGNVDKAA
-156 NINDEYATR
+156 CVKDEYATR

-185 CGENECNV
+185 CGEKECNV

-203 AALFFLKQI
+203 ATLLFLKQI

-249 YAMHFKDEQQVI
+249 YSLLFQNEQLVI

-300 ENLQQLLLHNY
+300 ENLQQLLLHDY

-331 SLLFENCVDSIT
+331 SLLLENCVDSIT

-354 RNLVLV
+354 VLV
-360 RNGRLLKIYNEYHGI
+360 RNGRLLKIYKEYHGI

-380 DDEFDEVKTILYGKH
+380 DDEFDEVKTVFYGKH
-395 HVILVKR
+395 HIFLVKR

-410 ISPLDIIRIFDS
+410 ISPLDIRRIFDS
-422 RFRVTLEDCM
+422 RYRVTLEDCM

-438 IDEDGKDKLLYMI
+438 IDEDGRDKLLYMI

-461 FLRLRPITVEVD
+461 FMKLRPKTVEVD

-479 DRKGKRQVPGGY
+479 DSKGKRQVPGGY
-491 YFTPYDKFTPC
+491 YFTPYDNVTPC
-502 NTTYVYLIRNNKSQI
+502 NKTYVYLIRNNKSQI
-517 YTKDGHKVLELKEYN
+517 YTKDGHLVLELKEYN
-532 VFGVTNSD
+532 MFGGSKSD
-540 KYAIIEDIKGD
+540 KYAIIENIKGN

-582 WLFKVTINGQQ
+582 WLFKVTLNGQQ

>member
-1 MFVIMNRKQLEP
+1 
-13 KERELIA
+13 
-20 KVLDFRFEI
+20 
-29 GTKILCLKD
+29 
-38 VLAKITLKLDAIPP
+38 
-52 VYKDNF
+52 
-58 DIEELKGLR
+58 
-67 HNVCYFSK
+67 
-75 EMGIELEKFNYPDSH
+75 
-90 PLYERQTYFMSLAS
+90 
-104 SIDNAIENGGV
+104 
-115 VTTSPLGEF
+115 
-124 VGKEK
+124 
-129 KVIPGM
+129 
-135 GITANKGS
+135 
-143 VLYLYLDNIDNAA
+143 
-156 NINDEYATR
+156 
-165 ESILITTFVH
+165 
-175 EMIHAWIFFA
+175 
-185 CGENECNV
+185 
-193 REIEEAMVEF
+193 MVEF
-203 AALFFLKQI
+203 ATLLFLKQI

-249 YAMHFKDEQQVI
+249 YSLLSKNEQQVI

-300 ENLQQLLLHNY
+300 ENLQQLLLHDY

-354 RNLVLV
+354 VLV
-360 RNGRLLKIYNEYHGI
+360 RDGRLHRIYKEYHGI
-375 WTSVF
+375 WSSVF
-380 DDEFDEVKTILYGKH
+380 NDDLDEVKTVFYGKH

-402 HCDGKSFL
+402 HCDRKSFL
-410 ISPLDIIRIFDS
+410 ISPLDIRRIFDS
-422 RFRVTLEDCM
+422 RYRVTLEDCM

-438 IDEDGKDKLLYMI
+438 IDEDGRDKLLYMI

-461 FLRLRPITVEVD
+461 FMKLRPKTVEVD

-479 DRKGKRQVPGGY
+479 DSKGKRQVPGGY
-491 YFTPYDKFTPC
+491 YFTPYDNVTPC

-532 VFGVTNSD
+532 MFGGSKSD
-540 KYAIIEDIKGD
+540 KYAIIENIKGD
-551 GKQNYFSFEKMCVCF
+551 GRQNYFSFEKMCVCF

-582 WLFKVTINGQQ
+582 WLFKVTLNGQQ

>member
-1 MFVIMNRKQLEP
+1 MIMNQIQLEP
-13 KERELIA
+13 KEQELIS
-20 KVLDFRFEI
+20 KILDFRFEL
-29 GTKILCLKD
+29 GTTIVCLKD
-38 VLAKITLKLDAIPP
+38 IFAKITLKLDGIPP

-58 DIEELKGLR
+58 DVEELKGLR
-67 HNVCYFSK
+67 HDVKYFIK
-75 EMGIELEKFNYPDSH
+75 EMGVELEKSDCQKGH
-90 PLYERQTYFMSLAS
+90 PLYERQTYFKLLAN
-104 SIDNAIENGGV
+104 SIDNAIDNGGV

-124 VGKEK
+124 IGKEK

-135 GITANKGS
+135 TITLNKGS
-143 VLYLYLDNIDNAA
+143 VLYLYLDNIDNTA

-185 CGENECNV
+185 CGEKECAV

-203 AALFFLKQI
+203 ATLFFLEQI
-212 SQVNVEFESI
+212 SLVRVEFESI

-249 YAMHFKDEQQVI
+249 YSLNSKNEQQVI

-287 YPIYPFERENEVY
+287 YPLYPFERVNEVY
-300 ENLQQLLLHNY
+300 ENLQQLLLHDY

-343 HLVIDNGNRNL
+343 HLIIDNGN

-360 RNGRLLKIYNEYHGI
+360 RNGRLLKIYKEYHGI

-380 DDEFDEVKTILYGKH
+380 DDEFDEVKTVFYGKH
-395 HVILVKR
+395 HIFLVKR

-410 ISPLDIIRIFDS
+410 ISPLDIRRIFDS
-422 RFRVTLEDCM
+422 RYRVTLEDCM

-473 ATGTVI
+473 ATGSVI
-479 DRKGKRQVPGGY
+479 DSKGKRQVPGGY
-491 YFTPYDKFTPC
+491 YFTPYDNVTPC
-502 NTTYVYLIRNNKSQI
+502 NKTYVYLIKNNKSQI
-517 YTKDGHKVLELKEYN
+517 YTKDGHLVLELKEYN
-532 VFGVTNSD
+532 MFGGSKSD
-540 KYAIIEDIKGD
+540 KYAIIENIKGD

-582 WLFKVTINGQQ
+582 WLFKVTLNGQQ